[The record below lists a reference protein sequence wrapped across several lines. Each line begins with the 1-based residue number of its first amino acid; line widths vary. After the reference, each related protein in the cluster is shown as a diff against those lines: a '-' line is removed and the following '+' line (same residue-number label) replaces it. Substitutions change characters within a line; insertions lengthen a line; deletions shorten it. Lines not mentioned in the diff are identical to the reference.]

1 MISIAINEAGA
12 PLWYVIY
19 LEIVCVAFAI
29 TFFFGAMAYLVII
42 CFVVVAISSAGKYQ
56 IQNISNLVV
65 TRIKN
70 YDINK
75 DGETKILDELENELD
90 IAKDKII
97 KSVERM
103 GTGLCEKLHKF
114 GHSLDWLLLSV
125 MMFF

>member
-1 MISIAINEAGA
+1 M
-12 PLWYVIY
+12 
-19 LEIVCVAFAI
+19 
-29 TFFFGAMAYLVII
+29 

-75 DGETKILDELENELD
+75 DGETKILDELENEFD

-97 KSVERM
+97 KVLNAWEQ
-103 GTGLCEKLHKF
+103 
-114 GHSLDWLLLSV
+114 LLLG
-125 MMFF
+125 